1 MVLCYFGEEDL
12 GDLPSNLSLVT
23 NHLSLSFLVCG
34 VQQLK
39 LSCTEFIALFL

>member
-23 NHLSLSFLVCG
+23 NHRAIKSQFPRLRSTAIKIVLH
-34 VQQLK
+34 
-39 LSCTEFIALFL
+39 